1 MNKTKFLDAN
11 HPFFA
16 PVWRR
21 WVTTLFPLVW
31 GAVEFWNDSP
41 GWGILFVAAGAYAGY
56 ELIFKGPSS
65 SE

>member
-1 MNKTKFLDAN
+1 MKFLDAN

-21 WVTTLFPLVW
+21 WVTVLFPLVW
-31 GAVEFWNDSP
+31 GGVEFWFDSP
-41 GWGILFVAAGAYAGY
+41 GWGVLFVAAGLYAGY
-56 ELIFKGPSS
+56 ELIFKGPAH